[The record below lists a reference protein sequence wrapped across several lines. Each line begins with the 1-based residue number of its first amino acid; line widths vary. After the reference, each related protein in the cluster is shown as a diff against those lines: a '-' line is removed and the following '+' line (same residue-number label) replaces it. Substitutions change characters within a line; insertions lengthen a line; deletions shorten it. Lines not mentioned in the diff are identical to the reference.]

1 MKILQLLALLSALSL
16 GNAHAEVVVI
26 VHDGLDKLDA
36 ETIQKIY
43 TGKIIEVKGIKI
55 TAVNLKPGQL
65 RERFIQKYLDE
76 SDAQYTAYWTVRR
89 YIGKGTPPLE
99 LSTSEEVKRFVQST
113 PGAIGY
119 VDESEVTPDLHVI
132 TWTSSHNIAGNRH

>member
-1 MKILQLLALLSALSL
+1 MKILQLLTLLPILFL
-16 GNAHAEVVVI
+16 GNAKADVVVI
-26 VHDGLDKLDA
+26 THDGLDKLDA

-43 TGKIIEVKGIKI
+43 NGKIIEVKGIRI

-65 RERFIQKYLDE
+65 RERFIQSFLNE

-89 YIGKGTPPLE
+89 YIGKGVPPLE
-99 LSTSEEVKRFVQST
+99 LSASEEVKRFVQST

-119 VDESEVTPDLHVI
+119 IDESEVTPDLHVL
-132 TWTSSHNIAGNRH
+132 TPASSRSIAGNHH